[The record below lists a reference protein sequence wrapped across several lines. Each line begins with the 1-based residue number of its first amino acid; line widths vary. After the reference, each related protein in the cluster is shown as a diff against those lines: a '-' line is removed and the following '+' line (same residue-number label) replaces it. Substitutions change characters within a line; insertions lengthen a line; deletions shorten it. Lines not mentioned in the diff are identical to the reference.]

1 MRRPPMAL
9 LVAALP
15 ALMGS
20 RAAWAQTAGSAAC
33 APTVEL
39 GGSIPPRVAGRL
51 RRVLDQAVGAL
62 PQAAPCAPSH
72 ARLDWNEHELTV
84 HISLD
89 DGRIAVRTL
98 ESLEDVLPTVL
109 SVLAVPA
116 PDPGPPPPVEPPPAV
131 PAPPAV
137 APAPVVDLAPSPI
150 PRTPVAP
157 PRLRAPSR
165 WSLLLSGAAGVA
177 FQDGDG
183 ALARSS
189 VEAGVATP
197 RFAISAR
204 GSMALSLGDHHR
216 RGLPNAI
223 YPRPERDHL
232 ESSAVLSARA
242 RLGSGAL
249 RAEVGGF
256 GGVSHDAAATD
267 SGWLPRLGIEA
278 SLGWQLSR
286 SLSAYARTEGYLDLG
301 SGLGPGVALSV
312 GLSWEP
318 RR

>member
-1 MRRPPMAL
+1 MRRSPIGL

-15 ALMGS
+15 LLLGARS
-20 RAAWAQTAGSAAC
+20 AWAQSTGSAVC

-39 GGSIPPRVAGRL
+39 GGSIPPRVAQRL
-51 RRVLDQAVGAL
+51 RRALDHAAGTL
-62 PQAAPCAPSH
+62 PPAAPCAPSH

-116 PDPGPPPPVEPPPAV
+116 PDPSAPTVEPPPAA
-131 PAPPAV
+131 PAPTEV
-137 APAPVVDLAPSPI
+137 APAPVVVIAPPTI
-150 PRTPVAP
+150 PAPPVAP
-157 PRLRAPSR
+157 PRPRAPSG

-183 ALARSS
+183 ALGRSS
-189 VEAGVATP
+189 VEVGAATP
-197 RFAISAR
+197 RFAITAR
-204 GSMALSLGDHHR
+204 GSMALSLGDHHF

-223 YPRPERDHL
+223 YPRPERDRI
-232 ESSAVLSARA
+232 ESSAVLSARV
-242 RLGSGAL
+242 RLGSGRL

-256 GGVSHDAAATD
+256 VGLARDAAATD
-267 SGWLPRLGIEA
+267 TGWLPRVGIEA

-286 SLSAYARTEGYLDLG
+286 SLSAFARTEGYLDLG

-312 GLSWEP
+312 GLAWEP

>member
-1 MRRPPMAL
+1 MRRSPTAL

-15 ALMGS
+15 VLLGA
-20 RAAWAQTAGSAAC
+20 RAAWAQTTSAVC

-39 GGSIPPRVAGRL
+39 GGSIPPRVAQRL
-51 RRVLDQAVGAL
+51 RRALDHAVGTL
-62 PQAAPCAPSH
+62 PPAAPCAPTH

-116 PDPGPPPPVEPPPAV
+116 PDPTAPAVEPPPAA
-131 PAPPAV
+131 PSPPAV
-137 APAPVVDLAPSPI
+137 APAPVVAIAPPTI
-150 PRTPVAP
+150 PAPRVAP
-157 PRLRAPSR
+157 TRPRAPSG

-177 FQDGDG
+177 FHDGDG
-183 ALARSS
+183 ALGRSS
-189 VEAGVATP
+189 VEVGAATP
-197 RFAISAR
+197 RFAIAAR
-204 GSMALSLGDHHR
+204 GSLALSLGDHHR

-223 YPRPERDHL
+223 YPRPENNRI

-242 RLGSGAL
+242 RLGSGTL

-256 GGVSHDAAATD
+256 GGVSHDAAGTD
-267 SGWLPRLGIEA
+267 SGWLPRVGIEA

-286 SLSAYARTEGYLDLG
+286 SLSAFARTEGYLDLG

-312 GLSWEP
+312 GLSWE
-318 RR
+318 RRR